1 MYIYKYY
8 TYTCTYILQYIYSV
22 YIHTVCIYDICVC
35 MYVNMFIYV
44 QNIYTHNVKRC
55 SFPVIR
61 SEEHSEIAKMSDAS
75 VREHPLPALAKSTLG
90 RLRYSLSFLHYHTLP
105 YAAFC
110 GGSDPCCSSR
120 AENQTKPRKHPR
132 MPSASCCAAIYPPHT
147 A

>member
-1 MYIYKYY
+1 MYIHTTVYIQCIYTYCVYIRYLCVYVCKYV
-8 TYTCTYILQYIYSV
+8 YTCTK
-22 YIHTVCIYDICVC
+22 
-35 MYVNMFIYV
+35 
-44 QNIYTHNVKRC
+44 YTHIYVKRC

-75 VREHPLPALAKSTLG
+75 VSEHTLPALAKSTLG